1 MRDAE
6 VDASDAL
13 AGLVGETRLSRP
25 QTVKRLW
32 EHIKEHNLQDPRD
45 GRYILCD
52 DAFRS
57 VFNTDKLHM
66 FT

>member
-1 MRDAE
+1 MKRPRPDF
-6 VDASDAL
+6 SDAL
-13 AGLVGETRLSRP
+13 AGLVGEPRLSRP

-32 EHIKEHNLQDPRD
+32 EHIKSNSLQDPND

-52 DAFRS
+52 EAFRS